1 MAANDRVKFWARKA
15 HRWLG
20 LLIGIQ
26 LLLWTVSG
34 LYFSLIP
41 IETVRGEDRVRESE
55 PVNFSHTPLAS
66 PRLAI
71 DALLAQTGLSTQV
84 RGLQLRRVLGEP
96 VYEIRYDLGGE
107 HRTLLADAR
116 DGSPLPPVDRAGAI
130 ELARE
135 DFAGDDPVVD
145 AEYIEQVAGDDE
157 YRGGPLPAWRVSFDD
172 ADSTRIY
179 VDASLA
185 RVTARR
191 NTTWRIF
198 DFLWMLHIMDFEE
211 REDFNTNLLQ
221 VFAGLGVVTILS
233 GFVLWVMTTSLFRR
247 RS

>member
-1 MAANDRVKFWARKA
+1 MATDGAVRFWTRRA

-41 IETVRGEDRVRESE
+41 IETVRGEDRVREAE

-71 DALLAQTGLSTQV
+71 DALLAQAGPSTQV
-84 RGLQLRRVLGEP
+84 RSLQLRRVLGEP

-107 HRTLLADAR
+107 HRALLADAR
-116 DGSPLPPVDRAGAI
+116 DGSLLPPVARFRAI

-135 DFAGDDPVVD
+135 DFAWDGPAVGT
-145 AEYIEQVAGDDE
+145 EYIERVDEDDE
-157 YRGGPLPAWRVSFDD
+157 YRGGPLPAWRVSFAD

-179 VDASLA
+179 IDASLA

-211 REDFNTNLLQ
+211 REDFNTTLLQ
-221 VFAGLGVVTILS
+221 VFAGLGLITILS
-233 GFVLWVMTTSLFRR
+233 GFLLWGLTTSLFRR